1 MIIIKSLSEII
12 LVIKPLKHYS
22 IYDSIKCLIILRD
35 NKIFKVSTA
44 LTIILIWAAHCTM
57 RSLWDPLKM
66 VYIFQNSSVLCPNLK

>member
-35 NKIFKVSTA
+35 NKIFKVGIA

-57 RSLWDPLKM
+57 PFENGIL
-66 VYIFQNSSVLCPNLK
+66 FQNSSVLCPNLK